1 MSIKNKIFNKLKER
15 GGLVINYVKKGVK
28 STVEKSEDTIAEKS
42 VDTILEASGHIVEE
56 LRKEATPL
64 IEQTANSLTN
74 LETDTWQILREKI
87 APSGGFFNNLFAR
100 LLWVGAK
107 VSSFV
112 GALVVDN
119 WTGNNDKEKNAG
131 NLDRIF
137 SWMLGSMFKKD
148 QSVQATA

>member
-1 MSIKNKIFNKLKER
+1 MSIKNKILDKLKER
-15 GGLVINYVKKGVK
+15 GGLLFSYAKNSAKNV
-28 STVEKSEDTIAEKS
+28 VERNEEVIAEKS
-42 VDTILEASGHIVEE
+42 VDYIVEASGHIVEE
-56 LRKEATPL
+56 LRTEATPL
-64 IEQTANSLTN
+64 IEQTANTLT
-74 LETDTWQILREKI
+74 ETQTDTWQILREKI

-137 SWMLGSMFKKD
+137 SWMLGSMFKKNE
-148 QSVQATA
+148 SVQVPA